1 MTDAPIILD
10 AFVRTFSSNLGLLHE
25 FSSVMLISIYG
36 IPSPLSFVAQRKAIP
51 LRDLDLLVI
60 FRLGSVHFF
69 FACWFPF
76 FPVTN

>member
-1 MTDAPIILD
+1 MLLYGLYPPTLD
-10 AFVRTFSSNLGLLHE
+10 FYTNFQVDYL
-25 FSSVMLISIYG
+25 MLISIYG

-51 LRDLDLLVI
+51 PNSKGDLDLLVI

-69 FACWFPF
+69 FASWFPF